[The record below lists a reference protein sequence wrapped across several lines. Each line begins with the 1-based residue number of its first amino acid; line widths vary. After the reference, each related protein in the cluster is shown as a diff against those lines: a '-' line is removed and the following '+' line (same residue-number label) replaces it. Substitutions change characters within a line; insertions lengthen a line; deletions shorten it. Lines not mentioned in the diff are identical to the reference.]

1 MMLKYGQPMHAF
13 DIDKIIGSVQVR
25 NAVKG
30 EKLLLLNH
38 QEITFH
44 GDELVIADDK
54 NILALAGIMGG
65 LESSVT
71 AETKNILL
79 ESAFFSPI
87 SLAGVARKHSLNT
100 DASHRFER
108 GVDFK
113 QTLNTLNKTS
123 ALLVDLIGGSA
134 SNIDSVQSKLPAR
147 NQSCFIPKKSFKSWV

>member
-1 MMLKYGQPMHAF
+1 MHAF
-13 DIDKIIGSVQVR
+13 DLDKIKGSIQVR

-71 AETKNILL
+71 AETTNIFIRVC
-79 ESAFFSPI
+79 FF
-87 SLAGVARKHSLNT
+87 
-100 DASHRFER
+100 
-108 GVDFK
+108 
-113 QTLNTLNKTS
+113 
-123 ALLVDLIGGSA
+123 
-134 SNIDSVQSKLPAR
+134 
-147 NQSCFIPKKSFKSWV
+147 